1 MNTKRALVVVVAGT
15 LSGCASVPLFQGAR
29 EPEPSPAPQSE
40 SVQVEPA
47 PPVAEPKREP
57 VPQSRVPAKIEAK
70 PTRGPQLQAGIE
82 AYDNGRHR
90 EAAKLLRA
98 ALASKPGEADR
109 VEAHKYLAF
118 IECSLDRRR
127 QCRDEFRKALAIDPT
142 LELSPA
148 EAGHPVWGPIFR
160 NLKRQKPGR

>member
-1 MNTKRALVVVVAGT
+1 MNTKGTLVVVASM

-57 VPQSRVPAKIEAK
+57 APQAQIPAKIDTK
-70 PTRGPQLQAGIE
+70 PKRAPQLQAGIE

-98 ALASKPGEADR
+98 ALASKPGPADE

-118 IECSLDRRR
+118 IECSLNRRR
-127 QCRDEFRKALAIDPT
+127 QCGNEFRKALAIDPN

-160 NLKRQKPGR
+160 NLKRQKPRR